1 MSEMRRLMRKAS
13 RNRSPTPTSLLP
25 DEPSAPKTTEDI
37 AKEEDEDEANKERY
51 IKSTKNHGVLGELM
65 DAEADAEATGSFD
78 KMTGWPEGGIAS
90 VGNIIDNMS
99 GCVRARLKWCPRS

>member
-1 MSEMRRLMRKAS
+1 MRKAS

-78 KMTGWPEGGIAS
+78 KMTVVFFIVS
-90 VGNIIDNMS
+90 FVFISFMVIIS
-99 GCVRARLKWCPRS
+99 LHT